1 MSDFYYDENPHDLVV
16 PYNKFVSA
24 IGLSRSMVDKYKKS
38 GYLEVNSKGQV
49 RLIASLG
56 NIWNRKA
63 YEDFNSPQDQLAIVR
78 KEHEELKKSFT
89 ELRLAKAKGELY
101 DAKTVEFVLT
111 EMLANLRTQLLGLPS
126 KLSPVLE
133 GLGKE
138 DINAR
143 LTEEIEDS
151 LGQLSEYT
159 PALFMN
165 DTLEELNDEE
175 SD

>member
-1 MSDFYYDENPHDLVV
+1 MADFFYDENPHDLVV
-16 PYNKFVSA
+16 SYSKFVTA

-38 GYLEVNSKGQV
+38 GYLEVNNRGQV

-133 GLGKE
+133 GQTKE
-138 DINAR
+138 VINAR
-143 LTEEIEDS
+143 LTEEIEDLLS
-151 LGQLSEYT
+151 QLSEYT
-159 PALFMN
+159 PALFMTDN
-165 DTLEELNDEE
+165 LEDLDNEE
-175 SD
+175 GN